1 MNPYVVYDRRAK
13 LPKAA
18 CCNAELVHDHA
29 DLKATC
35 RRLAPLRCRSI
46 HDILQDLAGHSGA
59 STVSDVHVTWCK
71 TSKCSFLPVFLAAC
85 LIASDPSLNQL
96 LVDSVSPTQSLFL
109 THSLNHSRNHSTTY
123 VCNPVRLTLITHALK
138 QTRSQL
144 LGQLHKLSL
153 TPELTRFTPLTASTH
168 PPQPAHTGA
177 SCRPLPLRTAF
188 RFQIHPVC

>member
-1 MNPYVVYDRRAK
+1 MITLTSK
-13 LPKAA
+13 Q
-18 CCNAELVHDHA
+18 HA
-29 DLKATC
+29 GGW
-35 RRLAPLRCRSI
+35 LAPLRCRSI

-96 LVDSVSPTQSLFL
+96 LVDSVFPTQSLFS
-109 THSLNHSRNHSTTY
+109 THSLNHSGNHSTTY
-123 VCNPVRLTLITHALK
+123 VCNPVGLTLITHALK

-153 TPELTRFTPLTASTH
+153 TPELTRFTPSQQARIHLNPHTQVLPAGLSPFAPPFVSKSTLCAKSRPTNVPGRTLAH
-168 PPQPAHTGA
+168 PSQ
-177 SCRPLPLRTAF
+177 CNLRQ
-188 RFQIHPVC
+188 R

>member
-168 PPQPAHTGA
+168 PLQPAHTGA

-188 RFQIHPVC
+188 RFQIHPMC